1 MYHFPFPFIMKITRL
16 LVDKTGA
23 GIFHSNARAFY
34 TGDRTKSRSSSRSR
48 QFVGQE
54 RVRVEVMF
62 SFNFFF
68 FISQS
73 QCKTLYSTQIQHVT
87 NWLGKHGILRRLF
100 WWSSSSSLLL
110 CLFIDLLLLFLL
122 YRLDGRRLRGMKNFR
137 RWFSVEND
145 AGAGRRCRCWRGLLI
160 EGEQIGGGDGGGN
173 AESGL
178 SRRGSRRPRRQLR
191 LRVKL

>member
-1 MYHFPFPFIMKITRL
+1 MSHESILPLFHEAMQILEMSPFHVSFSKSLFILKITRL

-54 RVRVEVMF
+54 GVRVEVMF
-62 SFNFFF
+62 SFNFLF

-73 QCKTLYSTQIQHVT
+73 QFKTLSTQIQHVT

-100 WWSSSSSLLL
+100 WWSSS
-110 CLFIDLLLLFLL
+110 
-122 YRLDGRRLRGMKNFR
+122 
-137 RWFSVEND
+137 
-145 AGAGRRCRCWRGLLI
+145 
-160 EGEQIGGGDGGGN
+160 
-173 AESGL
+173 
-178 SRRGSRRPRRQLR
+178 
-191 LRVKL
+191 